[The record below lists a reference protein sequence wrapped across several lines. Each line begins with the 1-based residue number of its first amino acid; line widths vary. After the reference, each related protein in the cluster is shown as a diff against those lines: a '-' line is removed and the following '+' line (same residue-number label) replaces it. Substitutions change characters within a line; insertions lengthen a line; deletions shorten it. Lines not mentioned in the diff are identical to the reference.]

1 MERSCKLVMLSDVAS
16 IRSGFTFRE
25 KVEEVANGD
34 AHILQI
40 KDARKT
46 FDETN
51 SFVLLPSA
59 LPMINWEGK
68 GRAFLETGD
77 ILLPA
82 RGEYS
87 RVFYLA
93 SEPSGKGAYPVIASS
108 QFLIL
113 SVKIKDVLP
122 EYICWALNQSSAQNY
137 LSQESRGSNISML
150 SVTSVSQLKIPL
162 PAVVTQKRIIQLNHV
177 WEKEQQLSKQLL
189 NNRECM
195 LKGIYKQLLTE
206 PN

>member
-1 MERSCKLVMLSDVAS
+1 MQRSCKLVLLSDVAS

-25 KVEEVANGD
+25 KVEEVVNGD

-40 KDARKT
+40 KDARKA

-59 LPMINWEGK
+59 LPTINWDGK
-68 GRAFLETGD
+68 GRAFLEAGD

-87 RVFYLA
+87 RAFYLA
-93 SEPSGKGAYPVIASS
+93 PESSAKGTRPVIASS

-113 SVKIKDVLP
+113 SVRIKALLP

-150 SVTSVSQLKIPL
+150 SVASVSQLKIPL
-162 PAVVTQKRIIQLNHV
+162 PSVEIQNRIIQLNHA
-177 WEKEQQLSKQLL
+177 WEKEQQLSKMLL
-189 NNRECM
+189 DNRECM